1 MSHQLIGFLSGCI
14 QRYRV
19 IHLVIRAIRHFFIAA
34 IHGRTGRINQ
44 MLYRGMP
51 LIVRMAAGFQN
62 VIEANQVCFHIGI
75 RVRNGIAD
83 TRLRTEVHYD
93 FRLILLKDR
102 FDHSLVCQIAFY
114 ETEIFKLLQFV
125 QTCFLQAHIIIVVHV
140 VQTHNLDTLHRGE
153 QTLCKVGTNETRY
166 TRDKNA
172 FVFQINFC
180 FIFHHLSLSSLSNH
194 LAYFIAQQQAC
205 IQIAATI
212 YTQACPRTSLFC
224 FLLYQLSLWWVKYRA
239 QPEAI
244 NP

>member
-1 MSHQLIGFLSGCI
+1 MALII
-14 QRYRV
+14 
-19 IHLVIRAIRHFFIAA
+19 
-34 IHGRTGRINQ
+34 
-44 MLYRGMP
+44 
-51 LIVRMAAGFQN
+51 RMATGFQN

-172 FVFQINFC
+172 FVGASVLVLI
-180 FIFHHLSLSSLSNH
+180 
-194 LAYFIAQQQAC
+194 LAYFNPPQIFWMNNLQSVSIVAAFPIGAVIVMIAISFMKDAK
-205 IQIAATI
+205 
-212 YTQACPRTSLFC
+212 
-224 FLLYQLSLWWVKYRA
+224 KYMKNLEKSA
-239 QPEAI
+239 KEKCE
-244 NP
+244 N